1 MKLNL
6 RVLSLGAGVQSSTLA
21 LLIEKGKVPMVNCAI
36 FADTQAEPK
45 EVYNWLEYLKTQIKS
60 YPIHIVTWRNLKQD
74 ILDASEGNY
83 KGFPAPFF
91 TKNIKTNKKGLLMRQ
106 CTSDYK
112 IKPVIK
118 KIRDLLNVGH
128 KKRVPKDTKVELLMG
143 ISSDETYR
151 MKANR
156 LPYIQNQYP
165 LIDIKFT
172 RQTCLNWLKQNN
184 YDLAPRSACIFCPYH
199 SNEEWSRIKN
209 KNKEEWE
216 EIVKIDTAIRNQNR
230 FKKNNVGSDK
240 LKDELYLHRDC
251 KPINE
256 IDFST
261 KKNNQMD
268 FGFNNE
274 CEGMCGV

>member
-1 MKLNL
+1 M

-21 LLIEKGKVPMVNCAI
+21 LMIEKGIVPMVDCAV

-60 YPIHIVTWRNLKQD
+60 YQIHIVSWRNLKQD

-83 KGFPAPFF
+83 KGFTAPFF
-91 TKNIKTNKKGLLMRQ
+91 TKNIETNKKGLLMRQ
-106 CTSDYK
+106 CTADYK
-112 IKPVIK
+112 IKPVVK
-118 KIRDLLNVGH
+118 KIRELLNVGY
-128 KKRVPKDTKVELLMG
+128 KKRVPKGTKVELLMG
-143 ISSDETYR
+143 ISNDEVYR
-151 MKANR
+151 MKLNR

-165 LIDIKFT
+165 LINMNFT

-184 YDLAPRSACIFCPYH
+184 YPLAPRSACTFCPYH
-199 SNEEWSRIKN
+199 SNEEWLKIKN
-209 KNKEEWE
+209 GNKEEWE
-216 EIVKIDTAIRNQNR
+216 EVIKIDTAIRNPER
-230 FKKNNVGSDK
+230 FKKNNLGSGK
-240 LKDELYLHRDC
+240 LKDELYLHREC

-256 IDFST
+256 IDFT
-261 KKNNQMD
+261 AKKDNQMN

>member
-36 FADTQAEPK
+36 FADTQAEPA

-83 KGFPAPFF
+83 KGFTAPFF
-91 TKNIKTNKKGLLMRQ
+91 TKNIKTNKKGMLMRQ

-216 EIVKIDTAIRNQNR
+216 EIVKIDTAIRNQDR
-230 FKKNNVGSDK
+230 FKKNNVGSGK

>member
-1 MKLNL
+1 MKTNL
-6 RVLSLGAGVQSSTLA
+6 RILSLGAGVQSSTLA
-21 LLIEKGKVPMVNCAI
+21 LMIEKGKVPMVDCAI

-83 KGFPAPFF
+83 KGFTAPFF
-91 TKNIKTNKKGLLMRQ
+91 TKNIETNKKGLLMRQ

-112 IKPVIK
+112 IKPVVK
-118 KIRDLLNVGH
+118 KIRDLLNVGY
-128 KKRVPKDTKVELLMG
+128 KKRVPKGTKVELLMG
-143 ISSDETYR
+143 ISNDEIYR
-151 MKANR
+151 MKPNR

-172 RQTCLNWLKQNN
+172 RQTCLNWLKENN
-184 YDLAPRSACIFCPYH
+184 YPLAPRSACTFCPYH
-199 SNEEWSRIKN
+199 SNEEWLRIKN
-209 KNKEEWE
+209 GNKEEWE
-216 EIVKIDTAIRNQNR
+216 EIIKIDTAIRNQDR
-230 FKKNNVGSDK
+230 FKKNNAGSGK

-256 IDFST
+256 IDFTT